1 VKLYNLKKKK
11 FFKKLVLTPHEA
23 RSLTSPK
30 LLLFFK
36 KRAELTFLK
45 KISYDLLY
53 ITPPTF
59 YVAWDIGNSVLRTTL
74 LIG

>member
-36 KRAELTFLK
+36 KRAELTFLFC
-45 KISYDLLY
+45 LLTNFFFNIIY
-53 ITPPTF
+53 
-59 YVAWDIGNSVLRTTL
+59 LR
-74 LIG
+74 IFIVFSCF